1 MDLNLS
7 SWTLPLCHVF
17 VATTT
22 ERAKDFKT
30 NSLSGQSNEESHS
43 QSRRVCGWGCPAG
56 FSSRNTSIQDA
67 ICGDALPKES
77 DGISKTLSNG
87 QRLLIFFWCCRVCC
101 CRVYTSIN
109 QNNTRGIILILV
121 VASRPY
127 NISSSDNLASVT
139 VLMLRWNVYESRA
152 RAFSKVFST
161 ASGILIL
168 LCLASLV
175 SISIWI
181 SHPLRFTT
189 ELKFIHKY
197 HLKTIKNISVVVAHE
212 KMMPIDLIY
221 SESRFK

>member
-43 QSRRVCGWGCPAG
+43 QSRRVCGWGRPAG

-109 QNNTRGIILILV
+109 QNNTRGIISILV
-121 VASRPY
+121 IGPTTY
-127 NISSSDNLASVT
+127 LHQT
-139 VLMLRWNVYESRA
+139 
-152 RAFSKVFST
+152 
-161 ASGILIL
+161 ILP
-168 LCLASLV
+168 ASLYWCFV
-175 SISIWI
+175 GMCMNQELVPSVRSSARLPEFWFC
-181 SHPLRFTT
+181 SAWLAWYLFQFEFPTHWDLPQSWNSFTN
-189 ELKFIHKY
+189 
-197 HLKTIKNISVVVAHE
+197 TI
-212 KMMPIDLIY
+212 
-221 SESRFK
+221 